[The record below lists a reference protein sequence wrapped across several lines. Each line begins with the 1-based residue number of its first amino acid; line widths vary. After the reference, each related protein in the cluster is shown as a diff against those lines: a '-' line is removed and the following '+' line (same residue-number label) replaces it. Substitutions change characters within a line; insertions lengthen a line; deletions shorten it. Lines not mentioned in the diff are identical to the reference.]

1 MRENRFSI
9 FKRQGAKYFYVQ
21 FRNRKTGCYLPQQYS
36 TRQTSEAAA
45 FDIALDWYLNGVPQ
59 KQKKGKISM
68 EVLAAENHIKTGKL
82 DKTEAERLLSAM
94 KAQGII
100 KAAILPDS
108 KTDRDFI
115 DFLLEFWDYERSPY
129 IKEKLRREHGIHR
142 AYVLSQKAKIA
153 QRWKPFFA
161 GRLLGTINR
170 QDIDEFIRQFDNS
183 SDIGARTK
191 NGIIG
196 AGAIALKWAFQKGL
210 IDSDPTQGITYFS
223 GKPAERHILTPEQ
236 ATAVFAIDWP
246 DGMAKLANLL
256 AALTGMRQG
265 EILALRWQDLGE
277 NCIYVRHSWNDLEGL
292 KPTKTNEARTV
303 QMPFPQ
309 IMAALKSLAGSNP
322 HDGDRLSRF
331 IFYSEEI
338 PTRPFDQKILIK
350 KLRAALRTIGMSEA
364 DSKRYAFHGW
374 RHFYT
379 AYMHDRLTAKL
390 LQSQTGHK
398 TLAMLE
404 HYSNHATSGDTERI
418 QQAQLQAFS
427 NLLPERISTDK
438 AERERDAHGQYA
450 AWSVAA

>member
-1 MRENRFSI
+1 MPREKKPFCI
-9 FKRQGAKYFYVQ
+9 FKREDRPCFYVKYKDKLG
-21 FRNRKTGCYLPQQYS
+21 RYLPPI
-36 TRQTSEAAA
+36 TTGQTSKFEAQKAA
-45 FDIALDWYLNGVPQ
+45 WAWYKDGIPQGKEKVKMATAEAVNILKTAELDKAEVKQIVSALRRHGV
-59 KQKKGKISM
+59 KAV
-68 EVLAAENHIKTGKL
+68 VLAGE
-82 DKTEAERLLSAM
+82 
-94 KAQGII
+94 
-100 KAAILPDS
+100 

-115 DFLLEFWDYERSPY
+115 DFLLEFWDFERSPY
-129 IKEKLRREHGIHR
+129 IKEKLRRDHGIHR
-142 AYVLSQKAKIA
+142 AYVLLQKAKIA

-161 GRLLGTINR
+161 GRLLGTITR
-170 QDIDEFIRQFDNS
+170 QDIDEFIKQFDNS
-183 SDIGARTK
+183 SDISARTK

-210 IDSDPTQGITYFS
+210 IDNDPTQGIIYFS
-223 GKPAERHILTPEQ
+223 GKPAERHILTPEM
-236 ATAVFAIDWP
+236 ATAVFAVDWP

-309 IMAALKSLAGSNP
+309 IMAALKSLAESNP
-322 HDGDRLSRF
+322 HGGDRLSRF
-331 IFYSEEI
+331 VFYSEEI

-350 KLRAALRTIGMSEA
+350 KLRTALMAIGLSSSEA
-364 DSKRYAFHGW
+364 AKYTFHGW
-374 RHFYT
+374 RHFFT

-418 QQAQLQAFS
+418 QQAQISAFAG
-427 NLLPERISTDK
+427 LLPEQINTDK
-438 AERERDAHGQYA
+438 AERERNAHGQYV
-450 AWSVAA
+450 AWSVAV